1 MSFWALKSILKFQNI
16 VIKIMIICHGLIVI
30 IVKNPQKIFIFYV
43 NFLALDSEM
52 CNRGTYIID
61 NNVMGSKSSIYSQDE
76 DLD

>member
-52 CNRGTYIID
+52 CNRHQNLMITNTITII
-61 NNVMGSKSSIYSQDE
+61 
-76 DLD
+76 